1 MSNIARL
8 LEESG
13 SRLEEVCK
21 IVIYLTDIRYREA
34 VYGVVGQVAQGRAP
48 GLDRAG
54 GGGAGPAR
62 VAGGDR
68 RDRRDRVIDAAELAA
83 FAAVPAPTG
92 AEEAAGGVARAA
104 AGRRAGLRRRDAAGN
119 LVWSFG
125 EGRPELLVMAH
136 VDTVFDADTELRF
149 ERDGDFL
156 VGPGVGDNA
165 TAVMATVW
173 ALERIDAPARARGR
187 LHRRRGG
194 AGQPARR
201 TAGLR
206 ATSRPYESIAV
217 EGHGL
222 DHVVIEHVGSVRARL
237 AVTGPGGHSWRD
249 RGTPSALHALIELG
263 DELVDEGVNVGRMSG
278 GGAVNAIASAAEMLV
293 ELRSLDDAVLS
304 AFEAR
309 LGALAVPPPLVLGVR
324 GGGPPRRRSDRRRPS
339 RWCAPCWRR
348 GGRWGSGRCSAPGS
362 TDANAAAVLGI
373 PAVGIGCAHGEG
385 MHTVHERIDLV
396 SLETGVRQLEA
407 VLAAAATL

>member
-1 MSNIARL
+1 
-8 LEESG
+8 
-13 SRLEEVCK
+13 
-21 IVIYLTDIRYREA
+21 
-34 VYGVVGQVAQGRAP
+34 
-48 GLDRAG
+48 
-54 GGGAGPAR
+54 
-62 VAGGDR
+62 
-68 RDRRDRVIDAAELAA
+68 VIDVAELAA

-92 AEEAAGGVARAA
+92 AEEARLAWLERRLQGAQGV
-104 AGRRAGLRRRDAAGN
+104 RRRDAAGN

-125 EGRPELLVMAH
+125 DGRPELLVMAH
-136 VDTVFDADTELRF
+136 VDTVFDAETELRF
-149 ERDGDFL
+149 ERDGDSL

-173 ALERIDAPARARGR
+173 ALERIEPPPGLVVAFTVGEEGLGNLRGARQVCGDLAPVRV
-187 LHRRRGG
+187 
-194 AGQPARR
+194 
-201 TAGLR
+201 
-206 ATSRPYESIAV
+206 IAV

-237 AVTGPGGHSWRD
+237 AVSGPGGHSWRD

-263 DELVDEGVNVGRMSG
+263 SELVDEGVNVGRMSG

-309 LGALAVPPPLVLGVR
+309 LGSLAVTPPLSLECEVVGRRGAGQIAADHPLVRSVLEA
-324 GGGPPRRRSDRRRPS
+324 RRPLGLGETFG
-339 RWCAPCWRR
+339 A
-348 GGRWGSGRCSAPGS
+348 GS

-373 PAVGIGCAHGEG
+373 PAVGIGCANGEG

-396 SLETGVRQLEA
+396 SLETGVGQLEA
-407 VLAAAATL
+407 VLPAAVGI